1 MLVRKVRRVRLH
13 SGWFFIM
20 QKLRT
25 AGNVGKIGN
34 NVISQLLMNLSTG
47 GGWGGNSGKKCK
59 TGKIAI
65 CLIFIKQKIRRAG
78 NVGKKGKKVIFELH
92 SY

>member
-34 NVISQLLMNLSTG
+34 NVISQSLMNLNTG
-47 GGWGGNSGKKCK
+47 GGGGCF
-59 TGKIAI
+59 I
-65 CLIFIKQKIRRAG
+65 IKQKFRTAG
-78 NVGKKGKKVIFELH
+78 MLV
-92 SY
+92 

>member
-25 AGNVGKIGN
+25 AGNVGKISN

-47 GGWGGNSGKKCK
+47 GGNAGKKCK
-59 TGKIAI
+59 TSKIAI

>member
-34 NVISQLLMNLSTG
+34 DVMSQFMLNLSTG
-47 GGWGGNSGKKCK
+47 GGWGVMLVRNV
-59 TGKIAI
+59 
-65 CLIFIKQKIRRAG
+65 RR
-78 NVGKKGKKVIFELH
+78 VRLQFV
-92 SY
+92 

>member
-47 GGWGGNSGKKCK
+47 GGWGVMLVRNV
-59 TGKIAI
+59 
-65 CLIFIKQKIRRAG
+65 RR
-78 NVGKKGKKVIFELH
+78 VRLQFV
-92 SY
+92 

>member
-47 GGWGGNSGKKCK
+47 GGGG
-59 TGKIAI
+59 
-65 CLIFIKQKIRRAG
+65 
-78 NVGKKGKKVIFELH
+78 
-92 SY
+92 

>member
-1 MLVRKVRRVRLH
+1 MLVRNVRRVRLH
-13 SGWFFIM
+13 FFKI

-25 AGNVGKIGN
+25 
-34 NVISQLLMNLSTG
+34 
-47 GGWGGNSGKKCK
+47 
-59 TGKIAI
+59 
-65 CLIFIKQKIRRAG
+65 AG

>member
-13 SGWFFIM
+13 FGWFFIM

-34 NVISQLLMNLSTG
+34 NVI
-47 GGWGGNSGKKCK
+47 
-59 TGKIAI
+59 
-65 CLIFIKQKIRRAG
+65 
-78 NVGKKGKKVIFELH
+78 FEFH
-92 SY
+92 NY

>member
-34 NVISQLLMNLSTG
+34 DVKFPLAPMGVSLPGSAHAGPSARTPIGTS
-47 GGWGGNSGKKCK
+47 GNFPAHVS
-59 TGKIAI
+59 A
-65 CLIFIKQKIRRAG
+65 
-78 NVGKKGKKVIFELH
+78 E
-92 SY
+92 

>member
-34 NVISQLLMNLSTG
+34 NVISQLLMNLSMG
-47 GGWGGNSGKKCK
+47 GGWGVMLVRNV
-59 TGKIAI
+59 
-65 CLIFIKQKIRRAG
+65 RR
-78 NVGKKGKKVIFELH
+78 VRLQFV
-92 SY
+92 

>member
-47 GGWGGNSGKKCK
+47 GGGGVM
-59 TGKIAI
+59 
-65 CLIFIKQKIRRAG
+65 LVR
-78 NVGKKGKKVIFELH
+78 NVRQVRLQFV
-92 SY
+92 

>member
-47 GGWGGNSGKKCK
+47 GGGGVMLVRNV
-59 TGKIAI
+59 
-65 CLIFIKQKIRRAG
+65 RR
-78 NVGKKGKKVIFELH
+78 VRLQFV
-92 SY
+92 

>member
-13 SGWFFIM
+13 SGCFFIM

-47 GGWGGNSGKKCK
+47 GGGGVMLVRNV
-59 TGKIAI
+59 
-65 CLIFIKQKIRRAG
+65 RR
-78 NVGKKGKKVIFELH
+78 VRLQFV
-92 SY
+92 

>member
-13 SGWFFIM
+13 SGCFFIM

-34 NVISQLLMNLSTG
+34 NVILQLLMNLSTEG
-47 GGWGGNSGKKCK
+47 GVMLVRNV
-59 TGKIAI
+59 
-65 CLIFIKQKIRRAG
+65 RR
-78 NVGKKGKKVIFELH
+78 VRLQFV
-92 SY
+92 